1 MSDTSFTLLDVDW
14 GGAGA
19 SWQDLLTVTNS
30 GATLTSVNPS
40 FTTVSGNTVLG
51 MSGNVP
57 SDSTDGNVNV
67 SIASIISAITMIYGP
82 GPVDGFGSNQL
93 VGISNISITTALV
106 DMPEPS
112 TITLFAAGALLL
124 MIGMIRRF

>member
-1 MSDTSFTLLDVDW
+1 
-14 GGAGA
+14 
-19 SWQDLLTVTNS
+19 
-30 GATLTSVNPS
+30 VNPS